1 MAEPSRV
8 PKRWSVQEA
17 KAKLS
22 EVLRRARKEGP
33 KVIGS
38 SHPCVVVP
46 LEVWQARTAARPTLG
61 RWLVRAAPRGES
73 LELPDRREPDRP
85 LDVEAPGEP

>member
-1 MAEPSRV
+1 MHKS
-8 PKRWSVQEA
+8 WTVQEA

-22 EVLRRARKEGP
+22 EVLRRAREEGP
-33 KVIGS
+33 QVIGS

-46 LEVWQARTAARPTLG
+46 LEAWQARASARPALG
-61 RWLVRAAPRGES
+61 RWLVRATPRGEL

-85 LDVEAPGEP
+85 LDFDAPGEP